1 MAKLQIPAVVSDP
14 FILNLGE
21 SFMTSLGED
30 RAAGVMPMRT
40 YIDAG
45 IPLAGSSDS
54 PVSDFN
60 PWTGICAAVMR
71 QTVAGRSLGQNQRIS
86 TREALRSYTIGGAHA
101 TGRERYLG
109 SIEPGKLADLIVLE
123 SDPLGM
129 TPVDL
134 GKVKPVATMIGGRW
148 IFSR

>member
-1 MAKLQIPAVVSDP
+1 
-14 FILNLGE
+14 
-21 SFMTSLGED
+21 
-30 RAAGVMPMRT
+30 
-40 YIDAG
+40 
-45 IPLAGSSDS
+45 
-54 PVSDFN
+54 
-60 PWTGICAAVMR
+60 MR
-71 QTVAGRSLGQNQRIS
+71 QSVEGRSLGQNQRIS

-109 SIEPGKLADLIVLE
+109 SIEPGKLADLIALE

-148 IFSR
+148 VYSR